1 MENFHYIVFIYFFD
15 VDPIA
20 RLITSYIRHSTYMY
34 YIKLYKNRFLFLN
47 NSLNGGSMLIAVI
60 KCDFNCMLL

>member
-1 MENFHYIVFIYFFD
+1 MGNFHYTFFICFFD

-20 RLITSYIRHSTYMY
+20 RLLTGYIKRSTYMY
-34 YIKLYKNRFLFLN
+34 YIKLYKSRFLFLN